1 MELFRYF
8 SVPITRPFGNLLK
21 LFVKNKDLI
30 KPKLSSMLLKFGRQ
44 FFVNTTEIQL
54 KIGIEVIVK
63 DRNID
68 NHLRG
73 IAHNFKLQADN

>member
-1 MELFRYF
+1 
-8 SVPITRPFGNLLK
+8 
-21 LFVKNKDLI
+21 
-30 KPKLSSMLLKFGRQ
+30 MLLKFGRQ